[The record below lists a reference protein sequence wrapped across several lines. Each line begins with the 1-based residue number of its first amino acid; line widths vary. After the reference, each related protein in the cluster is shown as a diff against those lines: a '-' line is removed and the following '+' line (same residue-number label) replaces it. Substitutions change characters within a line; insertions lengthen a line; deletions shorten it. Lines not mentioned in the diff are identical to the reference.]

1 MALARTTFNHRPQDP
16 AAKQPVGWFDPFIAE
31 QEYTA
36 ILDGL
41 DAAAHDL
48 HERLGDYTQQGIKAT
63 WERMSAP
70 YAARYEALK
79 ATVEAARAGLEL
91 VESKAFIKAVPE
103 QVTSDATTAASTGD
117 ELRYQRLAARLNGNA
132 ANDYYAAARILGDH
146 TGTSFAR
153 LWVDEMEARGVFAT
167 GAEKDHTALDALKIG
182 SDEFKAVAT
191 FVTYGR
197 TVLTGAINGG
207 LKAVESALGM
217 GERLAPRTVETA
229 SSVTTFSP
237 DLNRLTT
244 RRLVSVGDV
253 VTAPFRWKFDGTA
266 VSHAEEMNA
275 HRAAEAVKAEILG
288 AEMAESA
295 RKSEWEAKGPLETVK
310 SDSDMT
316 AG

>member
-16 AAKQPVGWFDPFIAE
+16 AAKQLAGWFDPFTAE
-31 QEYTA
+31 EEYTA

-48 HERLGDYTQQGIKAT
+48 HERLGDYTQQGVKAT

-70 YAARYEALK
+70 YAARYESLK
-79 ATVEAARAGLEL
+79 DTVEAARAGLEL
-91 VESKAFIKAVPE
+91 VESKAFLKAVPE
-103 QVTSDATTAASTGD
+103 QDTSDGD

-197 TVLTGAINGG
+197 TVLTGAVNGG

-229 SSVTTFSP
+229 SSVSTFSP